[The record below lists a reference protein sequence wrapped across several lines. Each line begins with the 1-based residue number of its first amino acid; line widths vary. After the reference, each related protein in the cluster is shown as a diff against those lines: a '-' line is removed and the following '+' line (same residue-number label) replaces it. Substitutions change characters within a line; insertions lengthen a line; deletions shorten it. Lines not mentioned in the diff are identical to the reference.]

1 MTNTP
6 DIKPELPAIVRRLAG
21 TEPIE
26 LVWLNE
32 LGGTTWRW
40 ADHYLKWSPQSAGI
54 DLERERV
61 RLNWLAGRHPVPSV
75 LDHGADAEAQWTLT
89 AALPGGH
96 AVGDPWRERSA
107 EAIAAI
113 AEGLRRLH
121 AIPIDDVPPEWAASS
136 WVRREPPQLG
146 PRPPL
151 DDSVLVHGDACAP
164 NTLID
169 SVGQWTGHVDLGDLA
184 VGDRWADLAVASM
197 SLDWNFGEGH
207 QNEFF
212 TAYGIAPDADRI
224 RYYRAL
230 WHAES

>member
-1 MTNTP
+1 MTP
-6 DIKPELPAIVRRLAG
+6 LDVEPEPPAIVRRLAG
-21 TEPIE
+21 AESVE

-40 ADHYLKWSPQSAGI
+40 ADRYLKWSPRSVGI

-61 RLNWLAGRHPVPSV
+61 RLDWLAGRHPVPSV
-75 LDHGADAEAQWTLT
+75 LDHGADAEAQWMLT

-96 AVGDPWRERSA
+96 AVGDPWRERFA

-113 AEGLRRLH
+113 AEGLRRMH
-121 AIPIDDVPPEWAASS
+121 AIPVDNVPPEWAAAS

-146 PRPPL
+146 PRPLL
-151 DDSVLVHGDACAP
+151 DDPVLVHGDACAP

-169 SVGQWTGHVDLGDLA
+169 SVGQWTGHVDLGDVA

-207 QNEFF
+207 QDEFF
-212 TAYGIAPDADRI
+212 AAYGIAPDADRI

-230 WHAES
+230 FHAES